1 MSGHRPYSVARVQ
14 RDFGLACGCVMSTV
28 VKGYLPGGSATL
40 NANVHQGLH
49 GEGFIYAL
57 ASAAGFTTSKMN
69 VDLDGVDWQIAH
81 PGPKG
86 TARSP
91 RIELQVKS
99 WSNPVIRDGAFHYR
113 LRVDHYNKIAGVGF
127 QVPRYLALVI
137 VPPDAQDYAT
147 CDDECMRLGTA
158 AYFLSLADQD
168 VQPAGESDP
177 KTIAV
182 AIPQENLLT
191 VEKLDAL
198 LGGDLEGDR
207 D

>member
-1 MSGHRPYSVARVQ
+1 MLGHRPYVVATVQ
-14 RDFGLACGCVMSTV
+14 RDFELTCGCVKSTIV
-28 VKGYLPGGSATL
+28 ERRLPGGAATL

-99 WSNPVIRDGAFHYR
+99 WSNPVIRDGAFQYR
-113 LRVDHYNKIAGVGF
+113 LSVAHYNKIAGIGF

-137 VPPDAQDYAT
+137 VPPNAQEYAT
-147 CDDECMRLGTA
+147 CDDECMRLGVA
-158 AYFLSLADQD
+158 AYFLSLADRD

-177 KTIAV
+177 KTIVVAV
-182 AIPQENLLT
+182 PR
-191 VEKLDAL
+191 EKPANRREVGCSFGRRP
-198 LGGDLEGDR
+198 GGR
-207 D
+207 P